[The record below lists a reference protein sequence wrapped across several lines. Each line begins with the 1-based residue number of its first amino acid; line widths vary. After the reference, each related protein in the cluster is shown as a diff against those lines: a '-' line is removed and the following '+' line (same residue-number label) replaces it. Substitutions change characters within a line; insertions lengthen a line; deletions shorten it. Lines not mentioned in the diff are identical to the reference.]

1 MGETKAREAK
11 NSGIETEKNPEQKQ
25 EPKKSKGKQGQKIEP
40 KEAKNKQEQKSE
52 PKETEQK
59 PQQKSKPGE
68 QDIRILKEKIEAP
81 MRQLTY
87 QYAIDVV
94 LAKLRL
100 IDAQL
105 SGKSNRPLVRT
116 FSSRI
121 KTTDSIVKKLIRK
134 GREVSYQTAVDTLND
149 IAGVRVVC
157 YFFDDIYRI
166 AEQVRRQK
174 DIKILKE
181 KDYAKKPKKSGYQSL
196 HLIVEVPVVYGDK
209 TQNVRV
215 EIQIR
220 SVAMDY
226 WAELDTQMCYKKDAG
241 QLEAVEKATREYADV
256 IAGVDKKMLEL
267 RKKIQKM

>member
-1 MGETKAREAK
+1 MEETKVSEEKK
-11 NSGIETEKNPEQKQ
+11 NKIETEKKPEQKPEPKEPEKKPEKKTAQKQ
-25 EPKKSKGKQGQKIEP
+25 EPK
-40 KEAKNKQEQKSE
+40 A
-52 PKETEQK
+52 
-59 PQQKSKPGE
+59 
-68 QDIRILKEKIEAP
+68 QDIRNLKEKIEAP

-134 GREVSYQTAVDTLND
+134 GRELTFQTAVDTLND

>member
-1 MGETKAREAK
+1 MEETKASEEKK
-11 NSGIETEKNPEQKQ
+11 NKIETEKKPEKKPAQKQ
-25 EPKKSKGKQGQKIEP
+25 DPK
-40 KEAKNKQEQKSE
+40 A
-52 PKETEQK
+52 
-59 PQQKSKPGE
+59 
-68 QDIRILKEKIEAP
+68 QDIRNLKEKIEAP
-81 MRQLTY
+81 MRQITY

-134 GREVSYQTAVDTLND
+134 EREVTFQTAVDTLND

>member
-1 MGETKAREAK
+1 MEEKKINEDKK
-11 NSGIETEKNPEQKQ
+11 NELETEKNLEQKT
-25 EPKKSKGKQGQKIEP
+25 EPEKIEKKQG
-40 KEAKNKQEQKSE
+40 QKSE
-52 PKETEQK
+52 PKETEKKQEQK
-59 PQQKSKPGE
+59 PEPKSKSDKA
-68 QDIRILKEKIEAP
+68 DIRVLKEKIEAP
-81 MRQLTY
+81 MQQLTY
-87 QYAIDVV
+87 QYAIDVI

-105 SGKSNRPLVRT
+105 SGKSNRPLVRS

-134 GREVSYQTAVDTLND
+134 GREVSFQTATQTLND

-174 DIKILKE
+174 DIKIIKE
-181 KDYAKKPKKSGYQSL
+181 KDYAKRPKKSGYQSL

-267 RKKIQKM
+267 RKKIRKM

>member
-1 MGETKAREAK
+1 MEETKASEEKK
-11 NSGIETEKNPEQKQ
+11 NKIEPEKKPEQKPEPKEPEKKPEKKTAQKQ
-25 EPKKSKGKQGQKIEP
+25 EPK
-40 KEAKNKQEQKSE
+40 A
-52 PKETEQK
+52 
-59 PQQKSKPGE
+59 
-68 QDIRILKEKIEAP
+68 QDIRNLKEKIEAP

-121 KTTDSIVKKLIRK
+121 KTIDSIVKKLIRK

>member
-1 MGETKAREAK
+1 MEETKASEEKK
-11 NSGIETEKNPEQKQ
+11 NKIEPEKKPEQKPEPKEPEKKPEKKTAQKQ
-25 EPKKSKGKQGQKIEP
+25 EPK
-40 KEAKNKQEQKSE
+40 A
-52 PKETEQK
+52 
-59 PQQKSKPGE
+59 
-68 QDIRILKEKIEAP
+68 QDIRNLKEKIEAP

-134 GREVSYQTAVDTLND
+134 GRELTFQTAVDTLND
-149 IAGVRVVC
+149 LAGIRVVC

-241 QLEAVEKATREYADV
+241 QLEAVERATREYADV

>member
-1 MGETKAREAK
+1 MEEVKASEEKK
-11 NSGIETEKNPEQKQ
+11 NKIETEKKPEQKPEPKEPEKKPEKKPAQKQ
-25 EPKKSKGKQGQKIEP
+25 EPK
-40 KEAKNKQEQKSE
+40 A
-52 PKETEQK
+52 
-59 PQQKSKPGE
+59 
-68 QDIRILKEKIEAP
+68 QDIRNLKEKIEAP

-134 GREVSYQTAVDTLND
+134 GREVSYQAAVDTLND